1 MWVYTLIVKMN
12 FETILSILDN
22 TLREKLGTD
31 YANEFLIDFMKRS
44 VATGIITI
52 TVANRYLIPYGCSI
66 KQECSGCKEDQPNQ
80 LAHMDPGG
88 CLYNSETE

>member
-1 MWVYTLIVKMN
+1 MN

-31 YANEFLIDFMKRS
+31 QANEFLIDFMKRS

-66 KQECSGCKEDQPNQ
+66 EDQPI
-80 LAHMDPGG
+80 
-88 CLYNSETE
+88 TE